1 MKYRHEMKQ
10 VITGTDALVLRRRLG
25 IVMQRDEHSRAGSY
39 LISSLYFDNIND
51 KALMEKINGINRREK
66 FRLRCYNDDPSLVF
80 LEKKSKINGLCAK
93 QRCVVD
99 SAQVQRIIADG
110 ARWSPEDGSGLLN
123 ELHLKMTTQGLRA
136 KTIVDYKREAFVYP
150 AGNVRV
156 TLDSEVRTSMHPQEF
171 LDPDRLMLPTRESG
185 IILEIKWDEF
195 LPDVIRGIVQP
206 GDTRTESFSKYAV
219 CRVYG

>member
-1 MKYRHEMKQ
+1 MKYRHELKQ

-123 ELHLKMTTQGLRA
+123 ELHLKMTTQGLRT

-206 GDTRTESFSKYAV
+206 GDTRTESFSKYAA

>member
-1 MKYRHEMKQ
+1 MKYRHELKQ

-25 IVMQRDEHSRAGSY
+25 IVMQRDEHSRTGSY

-206 GDTRTESFSKYAV
+206 GDTRTESFSKYAA

>member
-1 MKYRHEMKQ
+1 MKYRHELKQ
-10 VITGTDALVLRRRLG
+10 VITGADALVLRRRLG
-25 IVMQRDEHSRAGSY
+25 IVMQRDEHSRTGSY

-51 KALMEKINGINRREK
+51 KALMEKINGVNRREK

-99 SAQVQRIIADG
+99 SAQVQSIIADG
-110 ARWSPEDGSGLLN
+110 ARWSPEEGSGLLN

-185 IILEIKWDEF
+185 IILEVKWDEF

-206 GDTRTESFSKYAV
+206 GDARTESFSKYAA

>member
-1 MKYRHEMKQ
+1 MKFRHEMKQ
-10 VITGTDALVLRRRLG
+10 VITSADALVLRRRLG
-25 IVMQRDEHSRAGSY
+25 IVMQRDEHSRTGSY

-99 SAQVQRIIADG
+99 SGEVRSIITSG
-110 ARWSPEDGSGLLN
+110 AMWSPNESSELLN
-123 ELHLKMTTQGLRA
+123 ELHMKMTTQGLRP
-136 KTIVDYKREAFVYP
+136 KTIVDYKREAFIYP

-156 TLDSEVRTSMHPQEF
+156 TLDSRIRTSMHPQDF
-171 LDPDRLMLPTRESG
+171 MDPDRLMLPTRERG
-185 IILEIKWDEF
+185 IILEVKWDEF

-206 GDTRTESFSKYAV
+206 GDARTESFSKYAA

>member
-206 GDTRTESFSKYAV
+206 GDTRTESFSKYAA

>member
-1 MKYRHEMKQ
+1 MKYRHELKQ

-25 IVMQRDEHSRAGSY
+25 IVMQRDEHSRTGSY

-66 FRLRCYNDDPSLVF
+66 FRLRYYNDDPSLVF

-206 GDTRTESFSKYAV
+206 GDTRTESFSKYAA

>member
-1 MKYRHEMKQ
+1 MKFRHEMKQ
-10 VITGTDALVLRRRLG
+10 VITNADALVLRRRLG
-25 IVMQRDEHSRAGSY
+25 IVMQRDEHSRTGSY

-99 SAQVQRIIADG
+99 SGEVRSIIKDG
-110 ARWSPEDGSGLLN
+110 ALWRPEEGGELLN
-123 ELHLKMTTQGLRA
+123 ELHMKMTTQGLRP

-156 TLDSEVRTSMHPQEF
+156 TLDSSMRASMHPQDF
-171 LDPDRLMLPTRESG
+171 MDPDRLMLPTRESG
-185 IILEIKWDEF
+185 IILEVKWDEF

-206 GDTRTESFSKYAV
+206 GDVRTESFSKYAA

>member
-1 MKYRHEMKQ
+1 MKYRHELKQ

-206 GDTRTESFSKYAV
+206 GDTRTESFSKYAA

>member
-1 MKYRHEMKQ
+1 MKYRHELKQ

-66 FRLRCYNDDPSLVF
+66 FRLRCYNDDLSLVF

-206 GDTRTESFSKYAV
+206 GDTRTESFSKYAA

>member
-1 MKYRHEMKQ
+1 MKFRHEMKQ
-10 VITGTDALVLRRRLG
+10 VITSADALVLRRRLG
-25 IVMQRDEHSRAGSY
+25 IVMQRDEHSRTGSY

-93 QRCVVD
+93 QRCIVD
-99 SAQVQRIIADG
+99 SGEVRSIITSG
-110 ARWSPEDGSGLLN
+110 AMWSPNESSELLN
-123 ELHLKMTTQGLRA
+123 ELHMKMTTQGLRP
-136 KTIVDYKREAFVYP
+136 KTIVDYKREAFIYP

-156 TLDSEVRTSMHPQEF
+156 TLDSRIRTSMHPQDF
-171 LDPDRLMLPTRESG
+171 MDPDRLMLPTRESG
-185 IILEIKWDEF
+185 IILEVKWDEF

-206 GDTRTESFSKYAV
+206 GDARTESFSKYAA

>member
-1 MKYRHEMKQ
+1 MKFRHEMKQ
-10 VITGTDALVLRRRLG
+10 VITSADALVLRRRLG
-25 IVMQRDEHSRAGSY
+25 IVMQRDEHSRTGSY

-99 SAQVQRIIADG
+99 SGEVRSIITSG
-110 ARWSPEDGSGLLN
+110 AMWSPKESSELLN
-123 ELHLKMTTQGLRA
+123 ELHMKMTTQGLRP
-136 KTIVDYKREAFVYP
+136 KTIVDYKREAFIYP

-156 TLDSEVRTSMHPQEF
+156 TLDSRIRTSMHPQDF
-171 LDPDRLMLPTRESG
+171 MDPDRLMLPTRESG
-185 IILEIKWDEF
+185 IILEVKWDEF

-206 GDTRTESFSKYAV
+206 GDARTESFSKYAA